1 MSQLEVAR
9 NIKKY
14 HAEENEKEIERQREF
29 SEKLESELNDT
40 KTKFKTVNDEL
51 ERKLIHSKNEN
62 KKQAKLITTLHLE
75 IDKYKQL
82 IKENEIKEEKKR
94 QAYKDSIT
102 QYENELEAEK
112 ITEKELIKENRIQ
125 TDEIVTLNSE
135 IIKCKESGLKEAI
148 KNQNYQETISKS
160 KDELQLNLID
170 LEKVKGTLTNV
181 QKENEMKSDEIEFI
195 YFERDNYKQKY
206 KDSIEREKTF
216 VQLQQEISVKY
227 ISDIQL
233 RIKELK
239 DASLAKKILQGE
251 IKEKE
256 ETYELK
262 IKEIQKENQQDL
274 QTQYTIY
281 EILVL
286 SFNRKR
292 LQKKDEILESTMN
305 GVSNVKKTIE
315 TLEQAC
321 EDAKTK

>member
-1 MSQLEVAR
+1 M
-9 NIKKY
+9 K
-14 HAEENEKEIERQREF
+14 H
-29 SEKLESELNDT
+29 
-40 KTKFKTVNDEL
+40 
-51 ERKLIHSKNEN
+51 
-62 KKQAKLITTLHLE
+62 
-75 IDKYKQL
+75 
-82 IKENEIKEEKKR
+82 
-94 QAYKDSIT
+94 
-102 QYENELEAEK
+102 
-112 ITEKELIKENRIQ
+112 
-125 TDEIVTLNSE
+125 
-135 IIKCKESGLKEAI
+135 
-148 KNQNYQETISKS
+148 
-160 KDELQLNLID
+160 ID
-170 LEKVKGTLTNV
+170 LEKVKDTLANV

-216 VQLQQEISVKY
+216 VQLQQAISVKY
-227 ISDIQL
+227 IIGIQL

-286 SFNRKR
+286 SFNRMKEKYEER

-315 TLEQAC
+315 ILEQAC